1 MALLMIVRGR
11 IVLKER
17 SVPFEVARTG
27 KGVSLRIELPGN
39 PLEYSVD
46 CPCLEPLEFLGLFLP
61 ALEEELGE
69 IEGVFVEDVREK
81 RGNKRE
87 PHSLLK
93 SLRRFLS
100 NGGHTTP

>member
-17 SVPFEVARTG
+17 SVPFEVTRTG
-27 KGVSLRIELPGN
+27 NGLSLRIELSEN

-61 ALEEELGE
+61 ALEEELGG
-69 IEGVFVEDVREK
+69 IEGVFVEEVSEK
-81 RGNKRE
+81 RGEEGKF
-87 PHSLLK
+87 HSLLK

-100 NGGHTTP
+100 KGGHTTP

>member
-1 MALLMIVRGR
+1 MIVRGR

-17 SVPFEVARTG
+17 SVPFEATRTG
-27 KGVSLRIELPGN
+27 KGLSLRIKLPGN

-46 CPCLEPLEFLGLFLP
+46 CPCLEPLELLGLFLP

-69 IEGVFVEDVREK
+69 IEGVFVEEVSEK
-81 RGNKRE
+81 MEERK